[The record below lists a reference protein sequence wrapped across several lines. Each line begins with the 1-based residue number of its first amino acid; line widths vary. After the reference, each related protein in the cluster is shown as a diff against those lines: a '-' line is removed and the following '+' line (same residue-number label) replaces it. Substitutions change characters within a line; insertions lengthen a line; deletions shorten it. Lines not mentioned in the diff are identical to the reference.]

1 MRYEVRLM
9 REAAADLVR
18 LAKSE
23 PKVYTKAKRFLG
35 ELAFLW
41 AAQYLCRFAVIMLI
55 YNNNIILL

>member
-23 PKVYTKAKRFLG
+23 PKATRSSAT
-35 ELAFLW
+35 
-41 AAQYLCRFAVIMLI
+41 ML
-55 YNNNIILL
+55 LTMR